1 MKTLLTIAVRNL
13 VRHRLRTVIT
23 AFTICIGVVS
33 FLAMDSLMDG
43 SNKDAFDNIVYL
55 TGSALKIHTAE
66 YLKEKNA
73 FPLDYGIPEA
83 DAVMR
88 SIRGKQ
94 GVVGAAPRVRF
105 IGQLSNYTD
114 MLPVSGVVV
123 DPARDA
129 EVFRIPEYVE
139 SGTYLT
145 PGGTGEIVIG
155 KDLAEDLGL
164 APGGSVV
171 LSANDLNEVM
181 NAYDFTVVGVINA
194 PVSGLNSNGVFIS
207 WPDGDRLLGLD
218 GLVTEIDVQMEW
230 KPGAPF
236 AELSARS
243 DVLSKELAAAYPS
256 LSFDPVSEQA
266 RSFLA
271 LIGSK
276 SKFSGIIILIVL
288 AIALVGIVNT
298 VLMSVY
304 ERIREVGV
312 MRAMGFQ
319 GKEVRRMFFLEGT
332 IIGLLGSAAGV
343 LLGGALVWL
352 LVQRG
357 MDMNAFGLDIS
368 SFNMPVSPVI
378 HGVWKPQSFIQI
390 LVIGTLS
397 AMLAALLPARK
408 AAKIVVTRALRF
420 E

>member
-1 MKTLLTIAVRNL
+1 
-13 VRHRLRTVIT
+13 
-23 AFTICIGVVS
+23 
-33 FLAMDSLMDG
+33 
-43 SNKDAFDNIVYL
+43 
-55 TGSALKIHTAE
+55 
-66 YLKEKNA
+66 
-73 FPLDYGIPEA
+73 
-83 DAVMR
+83 
-88 SIRGKQ
+88 
-94 GVVGAAPRVRF
+94 
-105 IGQLSNYTD
+105 
-114 MLPVSGVVV
+114 
-123 DPARDA
+123 
-129 EVFRIPEYVE
+129 
-139 SGTYLT
+139 
-145 PGGTGEIVIG
+145 
-155 KDLAEDLGL
+155 
-164 APGGSVV
+164 
-171 LSANDLNEVM
+171 
-181 NAYDFTVVGVINA
+181 
-194 PVSGLNSNGVFIS
+194 VFIS